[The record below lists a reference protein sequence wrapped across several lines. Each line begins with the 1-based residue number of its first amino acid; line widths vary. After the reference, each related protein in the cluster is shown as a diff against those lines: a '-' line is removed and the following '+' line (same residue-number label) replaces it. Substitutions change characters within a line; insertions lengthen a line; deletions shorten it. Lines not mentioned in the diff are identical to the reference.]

1 MLGAAP
7 WLLCCTAFEI
17 LCETASPC
25 HCFTDK
31 HGLCFAET
39 FREFFRHGSE
49 IFMPSKE
56 VRRAKKK
63 ERTKTRKE
71 YVGLLR

>member
-1 MLGAAP
+1 MTYVLHSLRKFVRKGQ
-7 WLLCCTAFEI
+7 CI
-17 LCETASPC
+17 

-31 HGLCFAET
+31 HGFCFAET

-56 VRRAKKK
+56 VRRARRK

-71 YVGLLR
+71 YVAC

>member
-1 MLGAAP
+1 MQCLVSLHESCIAQPSSVCAKRP
-7 WLLCCTAFEI
+7 VHVIALLIGTGFV
-17 LCETASPC
+17 
-25 HCFTDK
+25 
-31 HGLCFAET
+31 AET

-71 YVGLLR
+71 YVAC